1 LIEKISLLIEKS
13 RSLYLPAATCWLTTE
28 FFGQIT
34 FFLHPFQSLIH
45 VGAYGLAGISSA
57 SSED

>member
-1 LIEKISLLIEKS
+1 MIEKS